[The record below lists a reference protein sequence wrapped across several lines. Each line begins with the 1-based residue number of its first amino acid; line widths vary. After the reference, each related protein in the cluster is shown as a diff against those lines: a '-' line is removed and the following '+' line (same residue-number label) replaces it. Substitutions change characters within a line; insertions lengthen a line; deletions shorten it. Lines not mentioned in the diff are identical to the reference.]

1 MVEKIKIS
9 RPENVSKSQGTIG
22 FSDKKMRIIMGKI
35 HNFLNLLMRNGRKVP
50 QKTRGKEARFPRKP
64 KKVSR
69 MLEKN
74 CDFEYFPRKCTTLWK
89 ST

>member
-22 FSDKKMRIIMGKI
+22 FSDKKMRIIMGK
-35 HNFLNLLMRNGRKVP
+35 NP
-50 QKTRGKEARFPRKP
+50 QFPEFIDAKWEKSSTKMQGKEARFPRKP

-69 MLEKN
+69 ILDKN
-74 CDFEYFPRKCTTLWK
+74 CDFEYFPGKCKKLWK